1 MTTVHEESMAGAEWG
16 GGSDVMNAFE
26 ALMWRVEDASPVRS
40 TCVGVELL
48 DGTPVWSEFEE
59 VHRRLSRLIPRLRQR
74 VVSPPM
80 GLAPPRWA
88 EDPNFDLHYHV
99 RRTRLPDGG
108 GWPALLAA
116 AEKAAMRG
124 FDRARPPWEAV
135 LYEGMPDGKSAYV
148 LKLHHSISDGLGIM
162 KLLSYLHPPAGRTT
176 PLGPEAGPRP
186 EKVMT
191 PLEALRAH
199 AVDGVRSTPD
209 VLRKAGGTA
218 FKALANPPGSV
229 RSSLRYTSS
238 LKRVLSPPDAEPSP
252 LLANR
257 STNWRFAA
265 LDVDFLA
272 LRAAAKAVGGSIND
286 AYLAALLG
294 GYRLYH
300 EAMGVPPQPV
310 PIAIPMSLRSADEA
324 HGGNE
329 IASAR
334 LAAPMDIVDPAKR
347 MLAIGD
353 LVRRARAEPAMNNL
367 SVIAPAIAR
376 LPSGVI
382 AQIAGGMTKAND
394 LQASNV
400 PGPRVDV
407 FLAGVRVERLY
418 GYAPLPGCPAMITL
432 ATHGGVG
439 CVGVNYDSASFTNPG
454 EFLRCLVA
462 GFDEVLR
469 VGGDNAPPT
478 VAR

>member
-1 MTTVHEESMAGAEWG
+1 MTTEAPMASAEWG

-40 TCVGVELL
+40 TCVGIELL
-48 DGTPVWSEFEE
+48 DGTPNWNAVVETH
-59 VHRRLSRLIPRLRQR
+59 HRLTRLIPRLRHR

-88 EDPNFDLHYHV
+88 EDPNFDLHYHL
-99 RRTRLPDGG
+99 RRTRLPDDA
-108 GWPALLAA
+108 GWAGLLAA

-162 KLLSYLHPPAGRTT
+162 KLLTYLHPPAGLET
-176 PLGPEAGPRP
+176 PVGPELTPRP
-186 EKVMT
+186 NKVMT
-191 PLEALRAH
+191 PLDALRAH
-199 AVDGVRSTPD
+199 AVEGALGTPD
-209 VLRKAGGTA
+209 VLRKAGSTA
-218 FKALANPPGSV
+218 LRALSNPPESV
-229 RSSLRYTSS
+229 RSSVRYTSS
-238 LKRVLSPPDAEPSP
+238 LKRVLSPPAAEPSP
-252 LLANR
+252 LLAER

-265 LDVDFLA
+265 LDVDFAA
-272 LRAAAKAVGGSIND
+272 LRAAAKTVGASIND

-310 PIAIPMSLRSADEA
+310 PIAIPMSLRPAEA
-324 HGGNE
+324 ANGGNE

-334 LAAPMDIVDPAKR
+334 LAGPMEIVDPAKR
-347 MLAIGD
+347 MLEIGD
-353 LVRRARAEPAMNNL
+353 QVRRARAEPARNNL

-376 LPSGVI
+376 LPAGVI
-382 AQIAGGMTKAND
+382 AQIAGGMTRAND

-400 PGPRVDV
+400 PGPRVEV
-407 FLAGVRVERLY
+407 HLAGVRVERLY

-432 ATHGGVG
+432 ATHGPVA
-439 CVGVNYDSASFTNPG
+439 CVGVNYDAASFTDP
-454 EFLRCLVA
+454 ETFVRSLVG

-469 VGGDNAPPT
+469 VGGDNPPP
-478 VAR
+478 VLAR